1 MEDAAQVPAEQARH
15 AVAPRLH
22 FEPVEQADRVAA
34 EIVIAHRLS
43 ASADRDTRQGAS
55 WAWLSTAISGN
66 RLWSMSAMPRLLLG
80 ASLRRQGGHDLGPP
94 SFQPRDHS
102 LKAWLVARL

>member
-34 EIVIAHRLS
+34 EIVIAHRSSLS
-43 ASADRDTRQGAS
+43 AFADRDTGQGA
-55 WAWLSTAISGN
+55 
-66 RLWSMSAMPRLLLG
+66 PRGLG
-80 ASLRRQGGHDLGPP
+80 
-94 SFQPRDHS
+94 
-102 LKAWLVARL
+102 